1 MKIFNDLKNKYENI
15 IKKNKE
21 FQIQFNYYLHKIK
34 DLENEKEKYIKKNKK
49 LKEEIHKI
57 PSLIEQEMNKFR
69 EETQKNISKKI
80 FELEQENKI
89 LKNERHLLNSRDE
102 VNIIG
107 SYEFKLDSNGEN
119 PNIRKQ

>member
-1 MKIFNDLKNKYENI
+1 
-15 IKKNKE
+15 
-21 FQIQFNYYLHKIK
+21 
-34 DLENEKEKYIKKNKK
+34 
-49 LKEEIHKI
+49 
-57 PSLIEQEMNKFR
+57 MNKFR

-119 PNIRKQ
+119 PSIRKQ